1 MSTGDRAW
9 AWEEFRSAKLGDA
22 RLNSRLIQM
31 ATRVAQRPSGLVATV
46 FKDPAERQA
55 TYDFLSNDA
64 VRAEQVTAA
73 AAAAALE
80 RCRDERVI
88 FVPIDGSSITLSDPS
103 KTKRLGS
110 VGARKF
116 PTRGLQVMTALA
128 VEEDGTPAGLLDL
141 QAWVRPPKSRK
152 SRFRRRA
159 ERETEMQ
166 YLTGTIDAVLARVTA
181 AAVWIVIDRGG
192 DEGFTLQQL
201 ASSRATFTVRAAQN
215 RIVEHGGKRRK
226 LFSVARSGKLLAT
239 RSLELGA
246 TGKRKARTAVVEV
259 RATETTLMLP
269 PREGSKKRVAL
280 KVGVVEIREVGN
292 RRDKVN
298 WVLLTNHPVTT
309 IDEVDRVVRS
319 YRLRWRIEE
328 YHRGWKRGGC
338 NVEDIQLR
346 SVEGIRKWAT
356 LLGSMAARAERLKY
370 LARTQPDAP
379 ATIEL
384 SEVEIR
390 ALVIAKRQIKTSVE
404 VVPDGI
410 PTIEKATLWI
420 ADLGGY
426 AGHYKKGRRPGT
438 TTISRGLE
446 DLAIWTAA
454 RIAFE
459 AEQKGRRR

>member
-1 MSTGDRAW
+1 MTTEDRAW

-22 RLNSRLIQM
+22 RLKSRLLRM
-31 ATRVAQRPSGLVATV
+31 ATRVAQRPSGLIATV
-46 FKDPAERQA
+46 FKEPAERQA
-55 TYDFLSNDA
+55 AYDFLSNDA

-73 AAAAALE
+73 AATAALE
-80 RCRDERVI
+80 RCRDKSVI
-88 FVPIDGSSITLSDPS
+88 YVPIDGSSITLSDPS

-110 VGARKF
+110 IGARKF

-128 VEEDGTPAGLLDL
+128 VEEDGTPAGLVDL
-141 QAWVRPPKSRK
+141 RAWVRPPKSRE

-159 ERETEMQ
+159 QRKTEMQ
-166 YLTGTIDAVLARVTA
+166 HLTDTVDAVLARIPA
-181 AAVWIVIDRGG
+181 ASAWVVIDRGG
-192 DEGFTLQQL
+192 DESFTLQQL
-201 ASSRATFTVRAAQN
+201 ASSGASFTVRAAQN
-215 RIVEHGGKRRK
+215 RVVEHRGKSRK

-246 TGKRKARTAVVEV
+246 TEKRKARTAVVEV
-259 RATETTLMLP
+259 RAAETTLLLP
-269 PREGSKKRVAL
+269 TSKGSKKRVAL
-280 KVGVVEIREVGN
+280 NVGVVEIREVGN
-292 RRDKVN
+292 RRDKVS
-298 WVLLTNHPVTT
+298 WVLLTNHPVTA
-309 IDEVDRVVRS
+309 IDNVDRVVRS
-319 YRLRWRIEE
+319 YRFRWRIEE
-328 YHRGWKRGGC
+328 YYRGWKRGGC

-404 VVPDGI
+404 QVPDGI

-459 AEQKGRRR
+459 TEQKSGGR